1 MSEFRDKVA
10 IVTGGASGIGRALC
24 EELGR
29 RGAVVVV
36 ADIDHEGAQKV
47 AQVIGDGGGLAS
59 SVEVDVAEEMAV
71 KGLVGEAAVEHGR
84 LDYMF
89 NNAGIGVGG
98 EQRDMPGELWRRVV
112 EVDLMGVVHG
122 TAAAYS
128 LMVRQGYGHIVN
140 TSSMAGLIGVP
151 TSVSYTAAK
160 FGVVGLSTSLRAEAE
175 GLGVKVSVVC
185 PGFVETNI
193 FYTSTLLQVDRE
205 ELLALPLPKK
215 VPAPK
220 AAELIL
226 RGVQRNRGIIVFPL
240 LARLFWRL
248 YRLSPSLMVPI
259 TRKMIRDFRTIRQ
272 EP

>member
-1 MSEFRDKVA
+1 MSEFQDKVA

-24 EELGR
+24 KELGR

-36 ADIDHEGAQKV
+36 ADIDREGAEEV
-47 AQVIGDGGGLAS
+47 ARAVSDGGGKAS
-59 SVEVDVAEEMAV
+59 SVGVDVAEEMAV
-71 KGLVGEAAVEHGR
+71 KALVGEAAVEYGR

-112 EVDLMGVVHG
+112 EVDLMGVVYG

-140 TSSMAGLIGVP
+140 TSSMAGLIGMPTAVP
-151 TSVSYTAAK
+151 YTAAK

-175 GLGVKVSVVC
+175 ELGVKVSVVC
-185 PGFVETNI
+185 PGFVESNI

-220 AAELIL
+220 AAETIL
-226 RGVQRNRGIIVFPL
+226 KGVQRNRAIIVFPL